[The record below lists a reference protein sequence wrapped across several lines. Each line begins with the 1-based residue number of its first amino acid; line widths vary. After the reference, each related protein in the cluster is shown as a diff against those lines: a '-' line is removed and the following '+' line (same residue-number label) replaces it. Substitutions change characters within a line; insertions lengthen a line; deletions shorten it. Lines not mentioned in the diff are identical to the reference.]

1 MNVSQDSLV
10 LKSRA
15 FPDIDQQ
22 VRIWNSLFP
31 EIGDIDRRTLEKP
44 VPDQSIRVCF
54 PKISSLSEESAY
66 IYGILRIREAL
77 EKLCGETNATLHD
90 DGDFFHP
97 ETLQKEKKHV
107 QHIEK
112 RFGEQKSN
120 LIVASVQ
127 FWVLRLKEN
136 SLNFPDD
143 QIPMSISHA
152 SALLCVVQGGP
163 RKLWGGGFENCWFC
177 CFGSPLVYGGPLCFD
192 VFEEDLCITPREHL
206 GKSNESGGA
215 ASVFV
220 G

>member
-1 MNVSQDSLV
+1 MNRNESLV
-10 LKSRA
+10 LKNRV
-15 FPDIDQQ
+15 FPDLERQIS
-22 VRIWNSLFP
+22 IWNNLFP
-31 EIGDIDRRTLEKP
+31 GIGDIDRRVLEKS

-66 IYGILRIREAL
+66 LYGILRIIEAL

-90 DGDFFHP
+90 DGDFFLP

-107 QHIEK
+107 QHIER

-120 LIVASVQ
+120 LIVTSVQ

-163 RKLWGGGFENCWFC
+163 RNLWKSGFEDCWFC
-177 CFGSPLVYGGPLCFD
+177 CLGSPFVYGGPPCFD
-192 VFEEDLCITPREHL
+192 AFGEDLCITPLKHL

-215 ASVFV
+215 ASIFV